1 MDIFKVKGITQCIIW
16 FLCDE
21 GDYIYYKMFL
31 FDRNN
36 EVKFREDLMNIVRII
51 FSFKIFIQYK
61 DYFFK
66 LVVDVVFRLK
76 VRQGL
81 NC

>member
-1 MDIFKVKGITQCIIW
+1 MDIFKVKGIMQCIIW